1 MTRAGK
7 TLTTIA
13 TVVALAGAVAG
24 GVAVLLSV
32 GSDVGT
38 VRADVGRHEVTLAA
52 HSAQIRSLELATVGL
67 PDRLG
72 ELVRRLEDLT
82 RRIERIEPYPRGPTN
97 PWSTPP

>member
-7 TLTTIA
+7 ALATIA
-13 TVVALAGAVAG
+13 AVVALGGTVAG
-24 GVAVLLSV
+24 GVAVLLGV

-52 HSAQIRSLELATVGL
+52 HASQIRALELATVGL

-82 RRIERIEPYPRGPTN
+82 KRIERLEPYPRGPSH